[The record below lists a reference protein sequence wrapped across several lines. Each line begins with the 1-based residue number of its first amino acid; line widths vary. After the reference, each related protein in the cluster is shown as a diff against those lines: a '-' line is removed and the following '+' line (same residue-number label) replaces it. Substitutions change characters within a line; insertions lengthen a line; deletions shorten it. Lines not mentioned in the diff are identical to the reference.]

1 MVPNLKDRKYFL
13 MLKSYVCLYMVVVVA
28 VVEVFS
34 IFWLLRK
41 YVLVEGYHE
50 FSNAFNWIY
59 VWLVTQDLYTPEK
72 MQ

>member
-1 MVPNLKDRKYFL
+1 
-13 MLKSYVCLYMVVVVA
+13 MVVVVA

-41 YVLVEGYHE
+41 YVLVAGYHE

>member
-1 MVPNLKDRKYFL
+1 MF
-13 MLKSYVCLYMVVVVA
+13 YVKKNYVYPYMVVVVA
-28 VVEVFS
+28 EVAVFS

-59 VWLVTQDLYTPEK
+59 VWLVTRDLYTPEK
-72 MQ
+72 MH